1 MKKRIFCDPALLLAV
16 IVLAVVSSIA
26 GVGTMFGI
34 VHEGSV
40 ATPSKMIAIRIMFGV
55 LLLGLWLS
63 LIFSSPRYLCVLTLS
78 NTTITVWTPF
88 KKREDL
94 SYTQFRFVY
103 CGKYFHG
110 NIAGMGRD
118 VWYIVIAQRQL
129 SANELNA
136 INLIPNSKEVVKIRY
151 SEKTVNKIK
160 SILPVNLISQLDR
173 AISKS
178 IIK

>member
-1 MKKRIFCDPALLLAV
+1 MRKRILCDPSLLLAV
-16 IVLAVVSSIA
+16 IVFAIVSST
-26 GVGTMFGI
+26 GVVGTMFGL
-34 VHEGSV
+34 VHEGNV
-40 ATPSKMIAIRIMFGV
+40 ATSSEIVAIRIMFGV

-63 LIFSSPRYLCVLTLS
+63 LIFSSSRYLCVLTLS
-78 NTTITVWTPF
+78 KTTITVWIPF

-118 VWYIVIAQRQL
+118 VWYKVIAQRQL

-136 INLIPNSKEVVKIRY
+136 INHVPNSKEIVKIRY
-151 SEKTVNKIK
+151 TEKTVKKLK
-160 SILPVNLISQLDR
+160 SILPTNLILELDR